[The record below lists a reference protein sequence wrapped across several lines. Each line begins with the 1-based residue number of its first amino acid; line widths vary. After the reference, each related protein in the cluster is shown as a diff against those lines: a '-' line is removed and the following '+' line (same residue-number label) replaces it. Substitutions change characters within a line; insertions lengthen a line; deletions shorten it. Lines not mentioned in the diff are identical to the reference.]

1 MLDKSDDSL
10 MGVYNA
16 LADPIRRRI
25 VQILRENGKAGFK
38 ELLDAL
44 KISVGV
50 LYQHLDSLEGFVAQG
65 IDRKYVL
72 TDQGRAAIDAISSGA
87 ESAVSTVARTPAK
100 ESRLNLY
107 SRELMFRRTVFNFLN
122 KDPLRTLPL
131 SAIILAVGGVV
142 SFVTNLEPI
151 LLFYLNPTQGIVKT
165 WFLLLFPLGWFI
177 TFVLADVICNLF
189 YHRSGGDLS
198 LVNGTAYAML
208 PLLLVPSLIIVFQ
221 PFSTLI
227 RSTGV
232 LTILIQIIVQVWVV
246 CLLSGAISVSKGLS
260 LKRAILVSLAV
271 MSLNVAGVVLALS
284 IGVF

>member
-1 MLDKSDDSL
+1 MLDKSDKSL
-10 MGVYNA
+10 ARVYNA
-16 LADPIRRRI
+16 LANPIRRQI
-25 VQILRENGKAGFK
+25 VQILKERGNAGFK

-44 KISVGV
+44 KISVGA
-50 LYQHLDSLEGFVAQG
+50 LYQQLDSLEGFVAQG
-65 IDRKYVL
+65 IDRKYIL
-72 TDQGRAAIDAISSGA
+72 TDDGRAAIDKLTDDA
-87 ESAVSTVARTPAK
+87 ESIVSNGAPAQNE
-100 ESRLNLY
+100 ESRLNFY
-107 SRELMFRRTVFNFLN
+107 SRELLFRRTVFNFLS
-122 KDPLRTLPL
+122 KDPVRSLPL
-131 SAIILAVGGVV
+131 SAIILVAGGVV

-151 LLFYLNPTQGIVKT
+151 LLFYLNPSQGIVKT

-189 YHRSGGDLS
+189 YHRNGGELS

-208 PLLLVPSLIIVFQ
+208 PLLLVPGLIIVFQ

-227 RSTGV
+227 RSTSILTV
-232 LTILIQIIVQVWVV
+232 LTQVVIQVWVV

>member
-1 MLDKSDDSL
+1 MLDKSNGSL
-10 MGVYNA
+10 TRVYIA
-16 LADPIRRRI
+16 LANPIRRQI
-25 VQILRENGKAGFK
+25 VQILEQRGQAGFK
-38 ELLDAL
+38 ELRDTL
-44 KISVGV
+44 KISVGT
-50 LYQHLDSLEGFVAQG
+50 LYQHLDGLEGFVAQG
-65 IDRKYVL
+65 IDRKYIL
-72 TDQGRAAIDAISSGA
+72 TDEGRAAVDALSSGS
-87 ESAVSTVARTPAK
+87 ESAVSTTAQTPTR
-100 ESRLNLY
+100 ESRLSAY
-107 SRELMFRRTVFNFLN
+107 SRELLFRRTVFNFLN

-177 TFVLADVICNLF
+177 TFVLVDVICNLF
-189 YHRSGGDLS
+189 YHRRGGDLS

-227 RSTGV
+227 RSTGA

-260 LKRAILVSLAV
+260 QKRAILVSLAV
-271 MSLNVAGVVLALS
+271 MSLNIAGVVLALS

>member
-10 MGVYNA
+10 TRVYNA
-16 LADPIRRRI
+16 LANPIRRRI
-25 VQILRENGKAGFK
+25 VQILRENGRAGFK

-44 KISVGV
+44 KISVGA

-65 IDRKYVL
+65 IDRKYIL
-72 TDQGRAAIDAISSGA
+72 TDQGRAAIDAISSGT
-87 ESAVSTVARTPAK
+87 ESAVSIVTQTPTK
-100 ESRLNLY
+100 ESRLNFY
-107 SRELMFRRTVFNFLN
+107 SRELLFRRTVFNFLS
-122 KDPLRTLPL
+122 KDPLRSLPL
-131 SAIILAVGGVV
+131 SAIILALGGAV

-208 PLLLVPSLIIVFQ
+208 PLLLVPGLIIVFQ

-227 RSTGV
+227 RSTSIF
-232 LTILIQIIVQVWVV
+232 TILVQVIIQVWVV

-260 LKRAILVSLAV
+260 LKRAILVSLLV